1 VAVLATNTRLDGV
14 TLPPLSG
21 GALAS
26 LEIPALDL
34 APGVYSLDVAA
45 HAADGTPYDYWRD
58 ALRFEVTSAAPGV
71 GLWSPPRTWRIVPAG
86 SSPVR
91 ISQ

>member
-1 VAVLATNTRLDGV
+1 VLATNTRLDGV
-14 TLPPLSG
+14 SLPPLSG

-34 APGVYSLDVAA
+34 SPGVYSLDVAA
-45 HAADGTPYDYWRD
+45 HAADGSPYDYWRD
-58 ALRFEVTSAAPGV
+58 ALRFEVTSAAPGA

-86 SSPVR
+86 SRCP
-91 ISQ
+91 